1 MGAYLSSPVTSKET
15 FEGEGKCLRYGG
27 CAMQGWRRTME
38 DAHVANT
45 AVGNDPDVACFAVL
59 DGHGGSEVAKFCQ
72 KYIVN
77 EISRCKEY
85 QSGDVEASLVRGFHR
100 IDEMLR
106 DSRHADEIEAFKTR
120 ESFDDDEDGPDGNSA
135 NTLDTL
141 NMLKRVFQMRGT
153 PAAAAASS
161 ASAVAIRDGAE
172 AGEGAAAGSASRAAA
187 GNKLGAGAPDEGNGT
202 MVQAGCTAVV
212 VLKVG
217 DQLYCANA
225 GDSRGVLARAGKAVA
240 LSEDHKP
247 AQEGERARI
256 ISAGGFLSDIG
267 GMCRVN
273 GNLNLSRAI
282 GDLKYK
288 QNADLPPEH
297 QIITAHPDI
306 RRETLGADD
315 KFVILACD
323 GVWDVMSNQDAV
335 DFVGQRLDQ
344 GMSPTQAGCALLD
357 ACLANDPKEARGVGC
372 DNMTVVVVQLQ
383 RPASSSGS
391 AAAAPPAARPAP
403 SGTQ

>member
-1 MGAYLSSPVTSKET
+1 MWLQKLTPLHPPLPVAPSPS
-15 FEGEGKCLRYGG
+15 
-27 CAMQGWRRTME
+27 Q
-38 DAHVANT
+38 
-45 AVGNDPDVACFAVL
+45 
-59 DGHGGSEVAKFCQ
+59 FCQ

-120 ESFDDDEDGPDGNSA
+120 ESLDDGDDEDGPDGNSV
-135 NTLDTL
+135 NTLDAL

-153 PAAAAASS
+153 PAAAGASS

-217 DQLYCANA
+217 NQLYCANA

-256 ISAGGFLSDIG
+256 ISAGGFLSDLG

-273 GNLNLSRAI
+273 GWVRVN
-282 GDLKYK
+282 
-288 QNADLPPEH
+288 
-297 QIITAHPDI
+297 
-306 RRETLGADD
+306 
-315 KFVILACD
+315 
-323 GVWDVMSNQDAV
+323 
-335 DFVGQRLDQ
+335 
-344 GMSPTQAGCALLD
+344 
-357 ACLANDPKEARGVGC
+357 
-372 DNMTVVVVQLQ
+372 
-383 RPASSSGS
+383 RPRASSSIHLPPSVQRKNEGEGTTGS
-391 AAAAPPAARPAP
+391 RKAGRQFSAW
-403 SGTQ
+403 